1 MVELRKIL
9 EDAVSRKAS
18 DIHLAAGS
26 PPAFRVDGKM
36 QFVGE
41 TPLDPHETEAL
52 LDEVLNPRQKAA
64 FLERRDYDLAVSIP
78 GLGRFRTNVLTQRG
92 SVGYVF
98 RHVSGKILSFQDL
111 HLPPVVQTIADL
123 QRGLVL
129 ITGTTGSGKST
140 TLASIIDYINET
152 RHSHIITLEDPI
164 EFLYTN
170 RKSVVTQREV
180 VIDTEDFSTALR
192 AAMRQDPDV
201 ILIGE
206 MRDADTF
213 QAAISA
219 SETGHLVFSTLHTS
233 NAMLTIDRIVDLFP
247 SNQQDQVRSQLSLQ
261 LKAAVAMRLLPKKDE
276 KGRVP
281 AIEVMRVSPAITALI
296 KENNV
301 KLIPNAIVA
310 GREDGMQTFNM
321 SLAGLVKADLVTEE
335 VALLNSDNPDELQMN
350 LQGIYLSQSRGG
362 ILKRHG

>member
-111 HLPPVVQTIADL
+111 HLPPVVGRLRIPIVA
-123 QRGLVL
+123 
-129 ITGTTGSGKST
+129 TGHKQEAEQFSRS
-140 TLASIIDYINET
+140 A
-152 RHSHIITLEDPI
+152 LE
-164 EFLYTN
+164 EFLAEHCH
-170 RKSVVTQREV
+170 EV
-180 VIDTEDFSTALR
+180 PGSKVLLAEFHGAFHKWLPAEDCHQWGKIKTSRAMPTRFPVGAGTDNKKFIGNLAWEKPGTLPADAKRYVRIDGKLR
-192 AAMRQDPDV
+192 LEGD
-201 ILIGE
+201 
-206 MRDADTF
+206 
-213 QAAISA
+213 
-219 SETGHLVFSTLHTS
+219 
-233 NAMLTIDRIVDLFP
+233 
-247 SNQQDQVRSQLSLQ
+247 
-261 LKAAVAMRLLPKKDE
+261 
-276 KGRVP
+276 
-281 AIEVMRVSPAITALI
+281 
-296 KENNV
+296 
-301 KLIPNAIVA
+301 
-310 GREDGMQTFNM
+310 
-321 SLAGLVKADLVTEE
+321 
-335 VALLNSDNPDELQMN
+335 
-350 LQGIYLSQSRGG
+350 
-362 ILKRHG
+362 